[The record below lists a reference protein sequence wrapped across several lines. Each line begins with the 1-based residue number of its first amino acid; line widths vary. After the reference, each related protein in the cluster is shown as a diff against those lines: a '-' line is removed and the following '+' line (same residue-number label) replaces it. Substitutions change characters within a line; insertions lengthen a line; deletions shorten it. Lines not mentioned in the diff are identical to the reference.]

1 VVGTQ
6 LGFYTAYAPGHVN
19 GSGTDGVAV
28 LSRSPIVS
36 ARVIEL
42 PRYELHYNSQRKA
55 AIAATVTI
63 DGTPV
68 TIYAVHLDNRITVAE
83 RRRQLAPIL
92 ADADRQTT
100 PVLIAGD
107 FNTSPFTWLTH
118 VIPIPTGTQD
128 DRLEELVRAHG
139 FSTPT
144 KDVGATSHWLAMK
157 LDAIYT
163 RGLAVHHVA
172 TSDAADISD
181 HLAVWADVTL
191 NSVKL

>member
-1 VVGTQ
+1 M
-6 LGFYTAYAPGHVN
+6 
-19 GSGTDGVAV
+19 
-28 LSRSPIVS
+28 
-36 ARVIEL
+36 
-42 PRYELHYNSQRKA
+42 
-55 AIAATVTI
+55 
-63 DGTPV
+63 
-68 TIYAVHLDNRITVAE
+68 
-83 RRRQLAPIL
+83 L

-100 PVLIAGD
+100 PVIIAGD

-144 KDVGATSHWLAMK
+144 KDLGATSHWLAMK

-163 RGLAVHHVA
+163 RGLAVAHTA

-181 HLAVWADVTL
+181 HLAVWADVT
-191 NSVKL
+191 VKPATL